1 VTLLGNIF
9 LDKSSNHQSVY
20 VYRKERDYIW
30 LYRYFG
36 MEYTRHIDQKKDIDM
51 GVQDSAPKPTS
62 SSSFLSPFSTMI
74 SSATMFLGD
83 DELLFDHHDMKTYVI
98 DTPYLSPRVRSDRI
112 RRPTSE
118 IVTISKLEVFC
129 CPVYIA
135 LIDSRGKAPAVIRRK
150 EVRIL
155 MIATPDCDSERPEAS
170 RPSRTCIV
178 IDVDSCLYDI
188 VAVGATVGVNHE
200 GGSTGGE
207 TSHDGDGRSDRE
219 THSEDG
225 VEYLIWNNRV

>member
-1 VTLLGNIF
+1 MG
-9 LDKSSNHQSVY
+9 
-20 VYRKERDYIW
+20 
-30 LYRYFG
+30 
-36 MEYTRHIDQKKDIDM
+36 YTRHLDQKKEIDI
-51 GVQDSAPKPTS
+51 GVHGTAPERTS
-62 SSSFLSPFSTMI
+62 FSPFPSPFPGMT
-74 SSATMFLGD
+74 SSATILLGD
-83 DELLFDHHDMKTYVI
+83 HQLLFDHHDMKTYVI
-98 DTPYLSPRVRSDRI
+98 DTPYLSTRVRSNRI

-118 IVTISKLEVFC
+118 IVAISKLEVFC

-155 MIATPDCDSERPEAS
+155 MIATPDCDSERPKTS

-207 TSHDGDGRSDRE
+207 TSHNGDGRSNRE

-225 VEYLIWNNRV
+225 VDYWIWNNRV